1 MKRLTVMIVL
11 LFVLASV
18 GCATYY
24 KVTDPHTGNVYYTDD
39 LDRQGGGVVFKDAN
53 THEAVSLQSSE
64 VLNISKDEFKGNT
77 GKK

>member
-1 MKRLTVMIVL
+1 MKRLTVMMVL

-18 GCATYY
+18 GCASYY
-24 KVTDPHTGNVYYTDD
+24 KVTEPGSGNVYYTDD

-53 THEAVSLQSSE
+53 TNETVSLQSSQ
-64 VLNISKDEFKGNT
+64 VLEISKDEFKGNT